1 MTMNGTWGFRASD
14 NNWKSSL
21 TLIQNLCDI
30 ASKGG
35 NYLLNV
41 GPKADGTFP
50 IQSVDRLK
58 EMGNWM
64 QKNKEAIYG
73 NQPSPMGSF
82 DWGRCTTRLTKNG
95 LALYLMVFNW
105 PSNGELSIPS
115 FKNEIEKM
123 SILETGEKCTFIKE
137 LSRFGDRINIAIPNK
152 APNDKVSVIKI
163 SLKGDRI
170 IL

>member
-1 MTMNGTWGFRASD
+1 
-14 NNWKSSL
+14 
-21 TLIQNLCDI
+21 
-30 ASKGG
+30 
-35 NYLLNV
+35 
-41 GPKADGTFP
+41 
-50 IQSVDRLK
+50 
-58 EMGNWM
+58 M

-73 NQPSPMGSF
+73 SQPSPMGIF

-123 SILETGEKCTFIKE
+123 SILETGEKCTFTKE

-152 APNDKVSVIKI
+152 APNDNVSVIKI